1 MINAGKLTKMEAI
14 LENILDNITNLE
26 HEQHK
31 VVAYIRELE
40 IRRSQLLSFV
50 GSLTEDMLTN
60 RGKQTLSDKICRMA
74 LVVDFR
80 KSDEGQRIGSKKK
93 KRCRHNNAGYCKM
106 GSNCEYLHSDKV
118 CQQFMVS
125 GKCLEYKICP
135 LRHPKD
141 CKFWLGDTRGCLR
154 GKSCKFSHK
163 IENKGKKIKHHEQE
177 ERNVNEK
184 QLEDKKRTSK
194 VENIEFEKVDSV
206 IDDAT
211 DKQEQIIPTH
221 KESESLNHVLDCQGC
236 GNYHGQYS
244 CNKCC
249 EQFCKDC
256 IIRGNKHSGNVCL
269 NCE

>member
-1 MINAGKLTKMEAI
+1 
-14 LENILDNITNLE
+14 
-26 HEQHK
+26 
-31 VVAYIRELE
+31 
-40 IRRSQLLSFV
+40 
-50 GSLTEDMLTN
+50 
-60 RGKQTLSDKICRMA
+60 
-74 LVVDFR
+74 
-80 KSDEGQRIGSKKK
+80 
-93 KRCRHNNAGYCKM
+93 M

-221 KESESLNHVLDCQGC
+221 IETESLNHVLDCQGC
-236 GNYHGQYS
+236 GNYHGQDS

-249 EQFCKDC
+249 EQFCIDC